1 MTLAGGARA
10 LGLAAIVAGTL
21 VLAGTPVAAAVETVA
36 FKGAVA
42 AGTIVIKTRERRLY
56 FVLAEGRALRYPI
69 GVGRAGREW
78 SGSSYINAKFLR
90 PNWAPP
96 LEIRRDRPDLPEVV
110 ASGSPSNPMGAAAMT
125 LAGGPYA
132 IHGTNAPDSIGGFV
146 SYGCIRM
153 YNSDITDL
161 FARVDLGTPVIV
173 MP

>member
-1 MTLAGGARA
+1 M
-10 LGLAAIVAGTL
+10 
-21 VLAGTPVAAAVETVA
+21 VLAGTPVASAVETVA
-36 FKGAVA
+36 FEGAVA

-56 FVLAEGRALRYPI
+56 FVLSEGRALRYPI